1 MTSQEVLY
9 FVNMVNIMVW
19 LVFCLAISK
28 NKMLVMNFMSKEV
41 KIENYRLTTLK
52 WGILRDWLLKENPPV
67 FFKPLETEKNH
78 LLMKWLHWPSFM
90 ILKEKLTIFCFIAY
104 FAVCPFLKW
113 SPCKRLPVMIIF
125 LLQELQLQCLS
136 MFCHKEIGL
145 NQYYQ
150 MKIQEGRF
158 GMT

>member
-1 MTSQEVLY
+1 
-9 FVNMVNIMVW
+9 
-19 LVFCLAISK
+19 
-28 NKMLVMNFMSKEV
+28 
-41 KIENYRLTTLK
+41 
-52 WGILRDWLLKENPPV
+52 
-67 FFKPLETEKNH
+67 
-78 LLMKWLHWPSFM
+78 M
-90 ILKEKLTIFCFIAY
+90 ILEEKLRIFCFIAY

-150 MKIQEGRF
+150 MKIQDGRF
-158 GMT
+158 GLKKKDLFQGIKGFRAKILVPVHSSLWLHCFYLTRPYLGYQA